1 MPRMGD
7 PRFHKAVIFVCTHDE
22 NGAMGLVI
30 NQVSPRLEFK
40 SLLEQLKITSDIE
53 FNPAAFPD
61 IPVMNGGPVEQVR
74 GFFSIPAILRK
85 KIPSRSM
92 RIMA

>member
-1 MPRMGD
+1 MASIEPGIANPDSYLTGKLLIAMPRMGD

-53 FNPAAFPD
+53 FDPAAFPD
-61 IPVMNGGPVEQVR
+61 IPVMNGGPV
-74 GFFSIPAILRK
+74 
-85 KIPSRSM
+85 
-92 RIMA
+92 